1 MMMRV
6 FEALGCEVIDE
17 PFYAYWLNATQRVD
31 DPGYAATLAHHET
44 DWRRVA
50 EMVITAGRN
59 PHARSYQKH
68 MAIHMLAEV
77 DLGFMTELQNCF
89 LIRHPAEVIASM
101 AAFRSLTP
109 KTTADV
115 AAAAYL
121 VGIPQLE
128 RIFDEAT
135 RIQGGIPTVVDAN
148 DVLQRPSAV
157 LAEFCQ
163 SVGLPFDPSAPI
175 QWAPGKHP
183 NDGAWA
189 DEWYQSVFATEGLQP
204 YQARPSRIPDALEPV
219 LEYCLPSY
227 ERIAQHKIKGF
238 S

>member
-6 FEALGCEVIDE
+6 FEALGCEVMDE
-17 PFYAYWLNATQRVD
+17 PFYAYWLKATQKED
-31 DPGYAATLAHHET
+31 DPGYLATLAQHET

-50 EMVITAGRN
+50 EMVVAAGRSAD
-59 PHARSYQKH
+59 ARSYQKH

-101 AAFRSLTP
+101 AAFRSLKP
-109 KTTADV
+109 KTNADV

-128 RIFDEAT
+128 RIFNEAT
-135 RIQGGIPTVVDAN
+135 RIQGGIPTVIDAN

-157 LAEFCQ
+157 LAEFCLR
-163 SVGLPFDPSAPI
+163 VDLPFDPSASI
-175 QWAPGKHP
+175 RWAPGKHP

-204 YQARPSRIPDALEPV
+204 YQARTIRIPDELKPV

-227 ERIAQHKIKGF
+227 QRIAEHKIRGL